1 MEEIK
6 KLNTFSFAGSKL
18 EIVDSE
24 DGLGHGGKATE
35 SKDTQE
41 LRSKLQEILS
51 ARYFGDNKLLK
62 LDSLSNDSNLV
73 TLGMFENRDR
83 ALKTF
88 KGLMAIC
95 DGLFKTPKDKRD
107 AIESISLANNNI
119 DDVVQ
124 VENVAL
130 TFPQLKNLDMSGNSI
145 SNLQG
150 LEKWRGKFRDLETI
164 FTAGNPIETA
174 DPNFQATML
183 EWFPK
188 LQSINGN
195 VLRTA
200 EEIAAKK
207 AAQYPTPLPQHGP
220 DFRDVNS
227 IGENFLLEFF
237 SSYDSD
243 RPGLAS
249 RLYDDDSQ
257 FSLAV
262 DTQATIAEDAPPP
275 MPWASYI
282 QVSRNLLKITS
293 RHGRI
298 QRLFKGANVI
308 AELWKKLPLTA
319 HPPIKENMNK
329 YIMDCHSLPGLRDPN
344 GQSNV
349 GVDGLII
356 SVHGEF
362 EECDPKTNKTGMR
375 SFSRTFILGPGQPGR
390 NAAGIRVVSDMLSLR
405 AHNPL
410 PNVFE
415 GQAAP
420 SPEPGSA
427 PAPQNQQQAMIAE
440 LSKQTGM
447 TPQYSEL
454 CLQQVEWNF
463 DQALV
468 VFNEKKVSSPVPG
481 IQ

>member
-1 MEEIK
+1 M
-6 KLNTFSFAGSKL
+6 NTFSFAGAKL

-24 DGLGHGGKATE
+24 DGLGHSGKATE

-41 LRSKLQEILS
+41 LRAKLQDILS
-51 ARYFGDNKLLK
+51 ARYVGENKLLK
-62 LDSLSNDSNLV
+62 LDQLQHDTDLV

-83 ALKTF
+83 TLKTF

-95 DGLFKTPKDKRD
+95 DSLFKTPKEKRD
-107 AIESISLANNNI
+107 AIESISLAGNGI
-119 DDVVQ
+119 DDVAQ

-130 TFPQLKNLDMSGNSI
+130 TFPQLKNLDISGNAIQSM
-145 SNLQG
+145 QG
-150 LEKWRGKFRDLETI
+150 FKKWEGKFRDLETI
-164 FTAGNPIETA
+164 FTTGNPVETA
-174 DPNFQATML
+174 DPNFLPTML

-207 AAQYPTPLPQHGP
+207 AAQYPTPLPQQGP
-220 DFRDVNS
+220 DFRDVNG

-237 SSYDSD
+237 SSYDND

-249 RLYDDDSQ
+249 RLYDEGSQ

-262 DTQATIAEDAPPP
+262 DTQATIADDAPKP
-275 MPWASYI
+275 MPWANYI
-282 QVSRNLLKITS
+282 QLSRNLLKITS
-293 RHGRI
+293 RHGRT

-308 AELWKKLPLTA
+308 SEVWKKLPPTA
-319 HPPIKENMNK
+319 HPSIKDNMSK
-329 YIMDCHSLPGLRDPN
+329 YIMDCHPLPGLPDPS
-344 GQSNV
+344 GASSI

-362 EECDPKTNKTGMR
+362 QEQDPKTSQTGMR
-375 SFSRTFILGPGQPGR
+375 SFSRTFILGPGKPGQ

-415 GQAAP
+415 AQNAPAAAAAP
-420 SPEPGSA
+420 P
-427 PAPQNQQQAMIAE
+427 NQQQAMVAE

-447 TPQYSEL
+447 TPHYSEL
-454 CLQQVEWNF
+454 CLQQVSWNF
-463 DQALV
+463 DEALV
-468 VFNEKKVSSPVPG
+468 VFNAKKVSLPSY
-481 IQ
+481 IS